1 MTSYDFLTECCEE
14 EAETQDAANHSCE
27 AEELQKAMS
36 ELRFVKGAI
45 RRANSVM
52 SRTLG
57 KINRLERENQQL
69 MERLGETEGHKSLFT
84 PFKDKHGCMIPLGSL
99 VWNGMAVN
107 AVTALRC
114 EDGMEPMVDYEEG
127 CDPASHVEICVL
139 DANGEPITVG
149 DTVYVVNGSG
159 VTRRVE
165 GINPEAGAALLDD
178 NLGSVDGNLLAHR
191 SPDSW
196 EELEKN
202 IYQSPTYYAMKC
214 KGLSHGEVCL
224 YTYIDM
230 MKDLVSRAK
239 RLAGVEND

>member
-1 MTSYDFLTECCEE
+1 MTSYDFLTELSEG

-27 AEELQKAMS
+27 AEALQKAMS
-36 ELRFVKGAI
+36 ELRSVKDAI
-45 RRANSVM
+45 GRANSVM
-52 SRTLG
+52 SRAFG
-57 KINRLERENQQL
+57 KINRLERENWQL
-69 MERLGETEGHKSLFT
+69 MERLEEIEGGKLLFT
-84 PFKDKHGCMIPLGSL
+84 PFKDKHGCMIPLGSF
-99 VWNGMAVN
+99 VWNGRAVN
-107 AVTALRC
+107 VVTALRY

-127 CDPASHVEICVL
+127 CDRVFDVELCVL

-159 VTRRVE
+159 VPRRVE
-165 GINPEAGAALLDD
+165 GINPEASAALLDD

-196 EELEKN
+196 EELEKSAH
-202 IYQSPTYYAMKC
+202 QSPTYYAMKC

-224 YTYIDM
+224 YTYFDM

>member
-1 MTSYDFLTECCEE
+1 MTSYDFLTECCEG
-14 EAETQDAANHSCE
+14 EAETQDAAKHFCE
-27 AEELQKAMS
+27 AEALQKAMS
-36 ELRFVKGAI
+36 ELRSVKSAI
-45 RRANSVM
+45 GHANSVM
-52 SRTLG
+52 NRAFG
-57 KINRLERENQQL
+57 KINRLERENRQL
-69 MERLGETEGHKSLFT
+69 MERLEEIDGGKLLFT
-84 PFKDKHGCMIPLGSL
+84 PFKDKHGCTIPLGSL
-99 VWNGMAVN
+99 VLNGREVN
-107 AVTALRC
+107 VVTALRY

-127 CDPASHVEICVL
+127 CDPASGVELCVL
-139 DANGEPITVG
+139 DANGEPITMG

-159 VTRRVE
+159 LPRSVE

-178 NLGSVDGNLLAHR
+178 NLVSVDGSLLARR

-202 IYQSPTYYAMKC
+202 IYQSPTYYALKY